1 MTSSD
6 HPLTVG
12 SRFGPYRLDRLIG
25 RGGMGEVYQAYDTV
39 KDRTVAIKVLPER
52 MAQDP
57 VYRQRFQR
65 ESHAAARLREA
76 RVIPI
81 HDYGEIEGRLF
92 IDMRLVDGDSLRA
105 LLQHA
110 GPGSP
115 ERTVRLI
122 EQVAA
127 ALDAA
132 HADGLL
138 HRDVKPDNILLTK
151 EGFAYLVD
159 FGIAQSATDD
169 TLTSAGGAV
178 GSYRYM
184 APERF
189 SSRELTP
196 AADVY
201 ALACVLFECLTGTR
215 PFSGETEAQIMS
227 AYLFAPVPRPSQV
240 RSTTPE
246 TFDPIIAH
254 GMAKLP
260 QDRYPT
266 AGALAAAAHAA
277 LSAAHAAAGVEP
289 SPGART
295 GEWARTGMGPR
306 DPQPQRDATPS
317 GPRHPSEARTEAD
330 PTAHTTGAVAWAGGP
345 PPSVPVRP
353 GTDPARPQ
361 TDPHRP
367 GTDPGRGGADPS
379 RPGTNPGRPATGP
392 VWTGPNSPG
401 TTTGSGQFTAAGVR
415 GHTDPG
421 STGTAEPHPGTDGTG
436 GHGGIRRGR
445 RWRRVGA
452 ILAVLVLVVAA
463 WGFAGWAH
471 VSGTKDGAA
480 TADGTALNA
489 ADVELLSLINGAAY
503 RRAGC
508 YHERPDTTM
517 TAIFFCPSRPEVAA
531 PSARFLR
538 FKTADGMRDHY
549 RTLLNTMGSTNC
561 PGDPAGSDAPSLVD
575 GKEVGRKSCYA
586 NRAETPDSPK
596 PTLILTNE
604 AAMAI
609 VLYIY
614 ADPTETTLR
623 DYRAK
628 TNGGQFRTPDKAQ
641 DPDVFTA
648 EDLEL
653 MAHTGD
659 SYRAPNCR
667 HIDPPAGPTAAMVE
681 CGTPLGEPGIGF
693 LGFVDRQNANVLYQA
708 NLGQLPGHAC
718 GGSPGSD
725 DVWRKSG
732 SAAVGRFFCFTSKD
746 PANQVPCLMAMHDN
760 LSQIVMIC
768 ALPEDS
774 PENGPK
780 TEAAVLT
787 WFQENFG

>member
-1 MTSSD
+1 MTSSE

-76 RVIPI
+76 HVIPI

-115 ERTVRLI
+115 ERTVRLL
-122 EQVAA
+122 EQVAS

-159 FGIAQSATDD
+159 FGIAQSTTDD

-227 AYLFAPVPRPSQV
+227 AHLFAQIPRPSQV
-240 RSTTPE
+240 RSTVPE
-246 TFDPIIAH
+246 TFDPVIAR

-277 LSAAHAAAGVEP
+277 LSAAHAAAGIEP

-295 GEWARTGMGPR
+295 GAWAHTGMGPR
-306 DPQPQRDATPS
+306 SPQPQRDVTPT
-317 GPRHPSEARTEAD
+317 GTGRHPSEARTEAD
-330 PTAHTTGAVAWAGGP
+330 PTARTTGAMHWTGGP
-345 PPSVPVRP
+345 PPSGPM
-353 GTDPARPQ
+353 
-361 TDPHRP
+361 RP
-367 GTDPGRGGADPS
+367 GTDPGRPHTD
-379 RPGTNPGRPATGP
+379 PGRSGTGP
-392 VWTGPNSPG
+392 VWTGSAG
-401 TTTGSGQFTAAGVR
+401 T
-415 GHTDPG
+415 G
-421 STGTAEPHPGTDGTG
+421 STGTGERPDGRSDRTG
-436 GHGGIRRGR
+436 GNDTGNTRRRGR
-445 RWRRVGA
+445 GLRRAGA
-452 ILAVLVLVVAA
+452 ILAVVVLVAA
-463 WGFAGWAH
+463 SWGFAGWAY
-471 VSGTKDGAA
+471 VSGTRDGVP
-480 TADGTALNA
+480 TAIGTALTA
-489 ADVELLSLINGAAY
+489 DDVELLKIVPGVGY
-503 RRAGC
+503 KRANC
-508 YHERPDTTM
+508 YHEKPDSSM
-517 TAIFFCPSRPEVAA
+517 TAIFLCFARPEVSS
-531 PSARFLR
+531 PTARFFR
-538 FKTADGMRDHY
+538 F
-549 RTLLNTMGSTNC
+549 RTVEGLHSYYEDLTRAMSSASC
-561 PGDPAGSDAPSLVD
+561 PGDPAGLDAPSLVD
-575 GKEVGRKSCYA
+575 GKEVGRKTCFA
-586 NRAETPDSPK
+586 NKTETPDAPK
-596 PTLILTNE
+596 PSLLLTND
-604 AAMAI
+604 AAMALA
-609 VLYIY
+609 LYIW
-614 ADPTETTLR
+614 ADPAETALR
-623 DYRAK
+623 DYWATK
-628 TNGGQFRTPDKAQ
+628 NYGQFRAADKAK
-641 DPDVFTA
+641 DPDFFTA
-648 EDLEL
+648 EDREL

-659 SYRAPNCR
+659 SYRAPNCI
-667 HIDPPAGPTAAMVE
+667 HSDPPAGPASAIID
-681 CGTPLGEPGIGF
+681 CGTALDEPGVSFVGF
-693 LGFVDRQNANVLYQA
+693 PDRQAASILYQA
-708 NLGQLPGHAC
+708 NLGAFPGHAC
-718 GGSPGSD
+718 GGTGSD
-725 DVWRKSG
+725 AVWRKEIG
-732 SAAVGRFFCFTSKD
+732 AVGRYFCFTSKD
-746 PANQVPCLMAMHDN
+746 PDSPVPCLLAMHDE
-760 LSQIVMIC
+760 LHQIVVVC
-768 ALPEDS
+768 AQNEDS
-774 PENGPK
+774 PAKGPK
-780 TEAAVLT
+780 TEAAVQT

>member
-1 MTSSD
+1 MTSSE

-52 MAQDP
+52 LAQDP

-76 RVIPI
+76 HVIPI

-105 LLQHA
+105 LLQHS

-227 AYLFAPVPRPSQV
+227 AHLFAQIPRPSQV
-240 RSTTPE
+240 RATVPE
-246 TFDPIIAH
+246 TFDPVIAR

-277 LSAAHAAAGVEP
+277 LSAAHAAAGLEP
-289 SPGART
+289 SPAART
-295 GEWARTGMGPR
+295 GAWAHTGMGSGHSR
-306 DPQPQRDATPS
+306 QRDATPS
-317 GPRHPSEARTEAD
+317 GTVRHPSEARTEAD
-330 PTAHTTGAVAWAGGP
+330 PTTRTTGAMHRTGGP
-345 PPSVPVRP
+345 PPP
-353 GTDPARPQ
+353 GPT
-361 TDPHRP
+361 RP
-367 GTDPGRGGADPS
+367 GTDPGRPHTDPG
-379 RPGTNPGRPATGP
+379 RPGTNP
-392 VWTGPNSPG
+392 PG
-401 TTTGSGQFTAAGVR
+401 TTVGSGQFTASGMR
-415 GHTDPG
+415 GPHTDPG
-421 STGTAEPHPGTDGTG
+421 STGTVERPDRGADRTGGDGTG
-436 GHGGIRRGR
+436 GAPPRRR
-445 RWRRVGA
+445 RWKRVGA

-463 WGFAGWAH
+463 CGFAGWAY
-471 VSGTKDGAA
+471 VSGTRDGVPTAVDSA
-480 TADGTALNA
+480 LTAD
-489 ADVELLSLINGAAY
+489 DVELLKLVPGVGY
-503 RRAGC
+503 KRANC
-508 YHERPDTTM
+508 YHEKPDSSM
-517 TAIFFCPSRPEVAA
+517 TAIFLCPARPEVSS
-531 PSARFLR
+531 PTARFFR
-538 FKTADGMRDHY
+538 F
-549 RTLLNTMGSTNC
+549 RTVAGLHSYYEDLTRAMSSASC
-561 PGDPAGSDAPSLVD
+561 PGDPAGLDAPSLVD
-575 GKEVGRKSCYA
+575 GTEVGRKTCFA
-586 NRAETPDSPK
+586 NKTETPDAPK
-596 PTLILTNE
+596 PSLLLTND
-604 AAMAI
+604 AAMALA
-609 VLYIY
+609 LYIW
-614 ADPTETTLR
+614 ADPAETALR
-623 DYRAK
+623 DYWAK
-628 TNGGQFRTPDKAQ
+628 RNYGQFRAADKAK
-641 DPDVFTA
+641 DPDFFTA
-648 EDLEL
+648 EDREL

-659 SYRAPNCR
+659 SYRAPNCI
-667 HIDPPAGPTAAMVE
+667 HSDPPAGPASAIID
-681 CGTPLGEPGIGF
+681 CGTALDEPGVSFVGF
-693 LGFVDRQNANVLYQA
+693 PDRQAASILYQA
-708 NLGQLPGHAC
+708 NLGAFPGRAC
-718 GGSPGSD
+718 DGAGSD
-725 DVWRKSG
+725 AVWRKEIG
-732 SAAVGRFFCFTSKD
+732 AVGRYFCFTSKD
-746 PANQVPCLMAMHDN
+746 PDSPVPCLLAMHDE
-760 LSQIVMIC
+760 LHQIVVVC
-768 ALPEDS
+768 AQNEDS
-774 PENGPK
+774 PAKGPK
-780 TEAAVLT
+780 TAAAVQT